1 MLASQDT
8 TFQMVLFWYRCS
20 GGFEMTLFLGIDGGG
35 TGCRAAVADAAG
47 RVMGEGRAGPA
58 NIASDP
64 EGARRNILAATH
76 EALAAAVGTAS
87 AGAEVSRLAAGL
99 GLAGANA
106 AGAAGR
112 LKLAL
117 PFARTRVETDAI
129 AAVKGA
135 LRQGDG
141 IVAAL
146 GTGSVF
152 ARQRAGQIRQIG
164 GWGLALGDEG
174 SGARLGRCML
184 AKALRAVDGFV
195 PMTPFLQALIDDHG
209 GPEGVVGFSLAARP
223 ADFAALAPR
232 ILASNDMAA
241 MAEVE
246 GAAEDVATAIDHL
259 QVEGALPVVFIGG
272 LGASYAAR
280 LAGRWPIVPALGSAL
295 DGALILAREAA

>member
-1 MLASQDT
+1 MI
-8 TFQMVLFWYRCS
+8 
-20 GGFEMTLFLGIDGGG
+20 LFLGIDGGG

-47 RVMGEGRAGPA
+47 RIMGEGSAGPA

-64 EGARRNILAATH
+64 EGARLNILVATR
-76 EALAAAVGTAS
+76 EALAAAVGSAS
-87 AGAEVSRLAAGL
+87 AGAEEARLVAGL

-152 ARQRAGQIRQIG
+152 ARQDGGTIRQIG

-174 SGARLGRCML
+174 SGAWLGRRVL
-184 AKALRAVDGFV
+184 AKALRAVDGFE
-195 PMTPFLQALIDDHG
+195 PMTPFLQTLIDDHG
-209 GPEGVVGFSLAARP
+209 GAEGVVGFSLAARP
-223 ADFAALAPR
+223 ADFAVLAPR
-232 ILASNDMAA
+232 ILGSTDAA
-241 MAEVE
+241 ATAVVE
-246 GAAEDVATAIDHL
+246 AAVADVAAAIDLL
-259 QVEGALPVVFIGG
+259 QADGRVPVVFIGG

-280 LAGRWPIVPALGSAL
+280 FSGRWQITPALGSAL

>member
-1 MLASQDT
+1 
-8 TFQMVLFWYRCS
+8 
-20 GGFEMTLFLGIDGGG
+20 MTLFLGIDGGG
-35 TGCRAAVADAAG
+35 TGCRAAVADAVG
-47 RVMGEGRAGPA
+47 RVLGEGRAGPA

-64 EGARRNILAATH
+64 EGARLNILAATH
-76 EALAAAVGTAS
+76 QALAAAVGSAS
-87 AGAEVSRLAAGL
+87 AGAEIPRLAAGL

-117 PFARTRVETDAI
+117 PFARTRVETDAM

-152 ARQRAGQIRQIG
+152 ARQDAGKIRQIG

-174 SGARLGRCML
+174 SGAWLGRKLL
-184 AKALRAVDGFV
+184 ATALRAVDGFE
-195 PMTPFLQALIDDHG
+195 PMTPLLQMLIDEHG

-223 ADFAALAPR
+223 ADFAVLAPR
-232 ILASNDMAA
+232 ILGSTDAAARFVAEAA
-241 MAEVE
+241 MA
-246 GAAEDVATAIDHL
+246 DVAAAIDVL
-259 QVEGALPVVFIGG
+259 QADATVPVVFIGG
-272 LGASYAAR
+272 LGEYCADQLS
-280 LAGRWPIVPALGSAL
+280 GRWPIAQALGSAL